1 MTIRVPN
8 TLTADNSW
16 KYEVSIRLLPDGLS
30 FSGYIPFEKDS
41 FFIETILFDPDLS
54 MGQSLKNMFFNNP
67 CFSYTY
73 KSLYVICVSGKYTL
87 APDSVFSEKDKELLF
102 SFCHQEDESLKIL
115 IQPLKALNSSLLFG
129 IDKGSY
135 EFLVRSL
142 AKPLFIHSLSS
153 MLILWQ
159 KKSLTC
165 YPKQMYI
172 VVHAHT
178 MDALCLER
186 GELLFVNSFDYET
199 DKDIIYYIMYICRQ
213 LGFNQL
219 EDCLSF
225 CGDKAICRSVMS
237 VIGKYVR
244 QSDYLR
250 PKIKDYLVPVDQD
263 FDMDIV
269 ALMEC
274 GL

>member
-8 TLTADNSW
+8 TLTADNSD

-30 FSGYIPFEKDS
+30 FSGYLPLEKDS
-41 FFIETILFDPDLS
+41 FFTETILFDRDLS
-54 MGQSLKNMFFNNP
+54 MVQSLKDVFFNNP
-67 CFSYTY
+67 CLSYIY

-87 APDSVFSEKDKELLF
+87 VPDSVFSEKDKKMLF

-115 IQPLKALNSSLLFG
+115 VQPLKILNSSLLFG
-129 IDKGSY
+129 FDRESY

-142 AKPLFIHSLSS
+142 TNPQFIHSLSPL
-153 MLILWQ
+153 LILWQ

-165 YPKQMYI
+165 YPKQMYV
-172 VVHAHT
+172 VVHDCT
-178 MDALCLER
+178 MDVLCLER

-199 DKDIIYYIMYICRQ
+199 DNDIIYYIMYICKQ

-225 CGDKAICRSVMS
+225 CGDKGRCQSAMS
-237 VIGKYVR
+237 VINKYVR
-244 QSDYLR
+244 QSEYLQ
-250 PKIKDYLVPVDQD
+250 PKMKDYQVAVDQD
-263 FDMDIV
+263 LYMDIV